1 MRRTAKPMLIATY
14 RKRVAATAI
23 ELARDDPELV
33 KLVIARLRSAGDI
46 DPDDL
51 VYLDRI
57 ADRWIAIARDNR
69 LKVLRQRA
77 KPVQGASLRC

>member
-1 MRRTAKPMLIATY
+1 MLIATY